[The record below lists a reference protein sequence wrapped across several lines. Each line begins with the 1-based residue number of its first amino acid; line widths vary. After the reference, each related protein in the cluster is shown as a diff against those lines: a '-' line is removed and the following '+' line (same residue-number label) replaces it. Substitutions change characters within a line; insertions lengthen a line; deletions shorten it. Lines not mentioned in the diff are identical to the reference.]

1 MRGYE
6 REKEKCAPPTSS
18 NHDWLGR
25 SLASSSSFHGSSP
38 VHTSE
43 ADRLEREVTLS
54 ERGHAARTDRHAG
67 YVRIQE
73 NSAGYR
79 ALVQVG
85 DIVCCVFVTARPVK
99 CSASPASFFC
109 SSSSTLRSV
118 PCSFFFF
125 TSARSSNVLF
135 LFAFFLLFS
144 FFLFLFASIPPVSR
158 VYIGQSRD
166 RRDHDSRNDTV
177 HDNDDDD
184 NQCKQ

>member
-1 MRGYE
+1 M
-6 REKEKCAPPTSS
+6 
-18 NHDWLGR
+18 
-25 SLASSSSFHGSSP
+25 
-38 VHTSE
+38 HTSE

-118 PCSFFFF
+118 PCFFFYFRALERRSFSLCFFLLSLSFSSFSRAYRQSREYISASLEIVATTTAATTPSTITTTTTTNANSERVSVPDVSVSCLPLSFFF
-125 TSARSSNVLF
+125 
-135 LFAFFLLFS
+135 S
-144 FFLFLFASIPPVSR
+144 FYR
-158 VYIGQSRD
+158 VGAA
-166 RRDHDSRNDTV
+166 
-177 HDNDDDD
+177 
-184 NQCKQ
+184 